1 MKYKESE
8 VLELKEKIN
17 STLPKEIVAF
27 LNTNDGK
34 IIIGVDDDGD
44 VKGVDNLDLSM
55 RTISDII
62 TDQISPLCSN
72 FIYQRHIVEEDK
84 DLIEINVKKGNGL
97 FYIKKYGMSENGCYV
112 RNGTSCK
119 SLTPEEII
127 ERFISYLMI
136 PEKQITDIPSS
147 YKTLSFKILKNYLLS
162 NNIHINEDTFLE
174 NFHLMTEDGRYNY
187 LAEILADK
195 NDITINVATFEGI
208 DKSKYVR
215 REEFGGKCL
224 LLAMEQAK
232 NYVNSLNKTF
242 VEVGTVPRKERKLF
256 DQDAFEQAWIN
267 ACVHNKWAESDHPG
281 IYIYSDRID
290 IESFGGIPKVLTR
303 EQFLKGKS
311 APVNKKL
318 FDIFKSCHFAE
329 ESGFG
334 VPSVVRIYGED
345 AYEFSENFIN
355 VVLRFDSKY
364 SQNNLDEV
372 NTTRNNQKRPEEIR
386 KEIIE
391 YLSNNP
397 YLSRKDL
404 VSLIGVSEGSV
415 RHHLNKLQ
423 ECGVIKHDGPD
434 KGGFWVIM
442 NKVDKK

>member
-1 MKYKESE
+1 MNYKESE
-8 VLELKEKIN
+8 ILELKEKMN

-27 LNTNDGK
+27 LNTNGGK
-34 IIIGVDDDGD
+34 IIIGIDDMGN
-44 VKGVDNLDLSM
+44 VKGIDNLDLNM
-55 RTISDII
+55 RAISDII
-62 TDQISPLCSN
+62 TDQISPSCSN
-72 FIYQRHIVEEDK
+72 FVYQRHIVEEGQ
-84 DLIEINVKKGNGL
+84 DLIEVNVKKGNNL

-119 SLTPEEII
+119 SLTPEEIQR
-127 ERFISYLMI
+127 RFISYLMI
-136 PEKQITDIPSS
+136 PEIQITDIPSA

-162 NNIHINEDTFLE
+162 NDIHINDDTFFE
-174 NFHLMTEDGRYNY
+174 NLHLLTDDGRYNY
-187 LAEILADK
+187 LAELLADK
-195 NDITINVATFEGI
+195 NDITINVATFEGK
-208 DKSKYVR
+208 DKSKYLR

-232 NYVNSLNKTF
+232 NYVSSLNKTY
-242 VEVGTVPRKERKLF
+242 VEVGTIPRKERKLF

-267 ACVHNKWAESDHPG
+267 ACVHNKWSESDHPG

-303 EQFLKGKS
+303 DQFIKGKS
-311 APVNKKL
+311 APVNKRL

-334 VPSVVRIYGED
+334 VPSVVRVYGED

-355 VVLRFDSKY
+355 VVLRFDNKY
-364 SQNNLDEV
+364 LMNNNDETS
-372 NTTRNNQKRPEEIR
+372 TTRNNQKRPEEI
-386 KEIIE
+386 KKGIID

-397 YLSRKDL
+397 YLSRNDL
-404 VSLIGVSEGSV
+404 VSLIGVTEGSI

-423 ECGVIKHDGPD
+423 EHGVIKHVGPD
-434 KGGFWVIM
+434 KGGYWMIINQI
-442 NKVDKK
+442 NKK